1 METATGLPLV
11 AQMVKNANAGGV
23 RDVGLIPGSGRSPG
37 EGNGSSLQYSC
48 LENFKDRSLVGYSP
62 WGHTELDMSEWLT
75 LPLFMQQG
83 EGTWMHRVAEETRV
97 LKFGQDMGSEP
108 DSAQFIFFEP
118 HRSPRQMRV
127 ILCTLQS
134 YCEG

>member
-1 METATGLPLV
+1 MEIATGLALV

-48 LENFKDRSLVGYSP
+48 LENFKDRSLVGYGP
-62 WGHTELDMSEWLT
+62 WGHTELDMTERLT
-75 LPLFMQQG
+75 LSLFMQQG
-83 EGTWMHRVAEETRV
+83 EGTWMHRAAEETRV

-118 HRSPRQMRV
+118 HCSPCQMRV